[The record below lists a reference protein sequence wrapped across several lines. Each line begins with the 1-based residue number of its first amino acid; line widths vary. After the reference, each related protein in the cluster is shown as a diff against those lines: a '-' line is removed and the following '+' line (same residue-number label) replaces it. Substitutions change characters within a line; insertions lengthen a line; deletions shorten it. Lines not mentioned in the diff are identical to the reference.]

1 MAYITLQQLKD
12 RLGAALYARLTDRVA
27 GEAADDGV
35 GQRIVAEAE
44 AETNSRLAVRFATP
58 VDLSANPELADVLAA
73 RVLDLAEA
81 IAWHSSPFMGDVPD
95 RVRVLRTDAV
105 MWFDDVG
112 RGRVQLPAAT
122 LPRSAI
128 AVDDT
133 ARVTSA
139 ERVFTA
145 DELDGL

>member
-1 MAYITLQQLKD
+1 VSYITLQHLKN
-12 RLGAALYARLTDRVA
+12 RLGTAMYARLTDRVA
-27 GEAADDGV
+27 GETPDDAV
-35 GQRIVAEAE
+35 GQQIVAEAE
-44 AETNSRLAVRFATP
+44 AEANGRLAVRFATP

-95 RVRVLRTDAV
+95 RVRLLRVDAIS
-105 MWFDDVG
+105 WFDDVG
-112 RGRVQLPAAT
+112 CGRVQLPAAT
-122 LPRSAI
+122 LPRSTTAF
-128 AVDDT
+128 DDA

-145 DELDGL
+145 DELEGL